1 MKMDSFK
8 GHVQFQNVTFSYP
21 STSSS
26 ATTTNVLNSVSFEV
40 KPNEVVKLQGVSGR
54 GKTTCL
60 HLLQKFYKVNRGAI
74 TLDGVNIDSLSSEW
88 LRKRVISI
96 VSQEPVLFSGTI
108 FDNIVYGSDEFDVVF
123 DGNGRNESNIPREVY
138 ERVVKAA
145 KAALIYDDIALDLF
159 SKKIGER
166 GCTLSGGQK
175 QRVAIARALF
185 ADPKILLLDEPTSA
199 LDAESEK
206 IVIEAL
212 KRASKGRTVLVV
224 SHSNNHLMLEDRVVR
239 L

>member
-1 MKMDSFK
+1 ML
-8 GHVQFQNVTFSYP
+8 H
-21 STSSS
+21 
-26 ATTTNVLNSVSFEV
+26 SVSFEV
-40 KPNEVVKLQGVSGR
+40 KPNEVVQLKGVSGR

-60 HLLQKFYKVNRGAI
+60 QLLQKFYKVDGGAI
-74 TLDGVNIDSLSSEW
+74 KLDGVNIDSLSSEW
-88 LRKRVISI
+88 LRKRAISI

-108 FDNIVYGSDEFDVVF
+108 FENIVYGENGSSDLVF
-123 DGNGRNESNIPREVY
+123 DEKNGGLLLNESNIPRDVY
-138 ERVVKAA
+138 ERVVEAA

-199 LDAESEK
+199 LDQNNET
-206 IVIEAL
+206 IVMEAL
-212 KRASKGRTVLVV
+212 KRACKGRTVVLV
-224 SHSNNHLMLEDRVVR
+224 SHRSSSSSAIPLFIDRVVE